1 MSALTAVAL
10 HSAVALHLADA
21 LQLVDSLQIAAVLH
35 RAGPLAPAP
44 SWRTIHQPLALQLVV
59 VVGGLALI
67 AAELWWF
74 LGRHGVA
81 VAARAG
87 EAGIQ
92 EITITVDGGYLPS
105 KIQALAGRPLRLAF
119 HRLDPSGCLAQ
130 VIFPDFHK
138 TLDLPLGATTSL
150 ELPPTAAG
158 IYPFHC
164 GMAMVRGV
172 LEVVDP
178 AA

>member
-1 MSALTAVAL
+1 MSVLTAVALHLADALHLAVAL
-10 HSAVALHLADA
+10 HSAVALHMAVA
-21 LQLVDSLQIAAVLH
+21 LH
-35 RAGPLAPAP
+35 LAPAP
-44 SWRTIHQPLALQLVV
+44 LWRTLHQPLALKLVV
-59 VVGGLALI
+59 VTGGLALI

-87 EAGIQ
+87 EAGVQ